1 VFLTTQTGT
10 TEIKVN
16 STDVYKA
23 LVHHFEQ
30 AEHRHVPLAG
40 KNPIHKYKFFIYT
53 FDNNPIERPLDEKY
67 TKLDGISKHYQFVAK
82 SEGVVHMRQRSCWC
96 VRCMKALTKPSL
108 GWGTPHSIVNCD
120 ALSRRHGA
128 NNNAYAFSTHACTK
142 TAGRDVAAAII
153 HDRDELNNVS
163 AELCVGDWII
173 FHGVDENGNEDPD
186 QPLWLG
192 RVMSNPDDGWDG
204 RGVKQNTTNR
214 AVKYPMGVE
223 VKKNEVAIYV
233 QWYEKM
239 NLNSNEPKYHVSRTI
254 TKAQVQ
260 SNQLLLHTG
269 FDMKQLIGDNN
280 PVPKSRP
287 ASERRRRETSATAS
301 LGEYARPRQN
311 NQRSRES
318 WHDKE
323 YGIVWEMTERDR
335 DYALGQRAV

>member
-1 VFLTTQTGT
+1 MVIGNVYGFMPRPKSAKRNLKQRRGRSQHVKD
-10 TEIKVN
+10 IKPELMRLLRKSGRRAMDLKIVVR
-16 STDVYKA
+16 STV
-23 LVHHFEQ
+23 
-30 AEHRHVPLAG
+30 R
-40 KNPIHKYKFFIYT
+40 
-53 FDNNPIERPLDEKY
+53 RP
-67 TKLDGISKHYQFVAK
+67 Q
-82 SEGVVHMRQRSCWC
+82 
-96 VRCMKALTKPSL
+96 
-108 GWGTPHSIVNCD
+108 

-260 SNQLLLHTG
+260 SNQLLLHIG